1 MHLTT
6 LRRRPAFTLI
16 ELLLVIAIIAILS
29 AATIPMA
36 MSAINSQRK
45 ARTTGAI
52 KALASGCDAFRKLYG
67 DFPNARSGAS
77 ASSQTN
83 AFRQDLFAQLN
94 GTKVLLITATAT
106 GSTTELVNHNDS
118 RLSNGAKRV
127 VRPILDQ
134 TAVPASDGTGNE
146 NVTAALKTEFID
158 AWGNA
163 FDYRYK
169 IAGSGFNPWLSPDF
183 LLVSCGVDFV
193 ESTDTALPHIPA
205 IKEYWDTDA
214 TPSMLTEGT
223 IPPTYFDS
231 GEGFNRSDNITNW
244 SGR

>member
-1 MHLTT
+1 M
-6 LRRRPAFTLI
+6 RRRPAFTLV

-52 KALASGCDAFRKLYG
+52 KAMASGCDAFRKLYG
-67 DFPNARSGAS
+67 DFPNAGSGAS
-77 ASSQTN
+77 GNSQTA

-106 GSTTELVNHNDS
+106 GSSTELVNHNDT

-134 TAVPASDGTGNE
+134 AAVPASDGAGNE
-146 NVTAALKTEFID
+146 NVAAALKKEFID

-169 IAGSGFNPWLSPDF
+169 IAGTGFNPWLSPDF
-183 LLVSCGVDFV
+183 LLVSCGADYV

-223 IPPTYFDS
+223 IPTSYFDS

-244 SGR
+244 TGR